1 MTIMR
6 TRPPTAHFEPY
17 IRGVNPALSYAT
29 ANVRLSKARKTKT
42 FLYSDDLERAGSIDK
57 SRFSTAF
64 EPPNNHQKYGSTEA
78 SDALLPDDIEYLPHR
93 IGGTC
98 VVYDGCLEVF
108 FVQNP

>member
-1 MTIMR
+1 MR

-64 EPPNNHQKYGSTEA
+64 EPRNNHPKYGSIKAWKLPVTAVFRLA
-78 SDALLPDDIEYLPHR
+78 SVFYHPRLADD
-93 IGGTC
+93 
-98 VVYDGCLEVF
+98 
-108 FVQNP
+108 